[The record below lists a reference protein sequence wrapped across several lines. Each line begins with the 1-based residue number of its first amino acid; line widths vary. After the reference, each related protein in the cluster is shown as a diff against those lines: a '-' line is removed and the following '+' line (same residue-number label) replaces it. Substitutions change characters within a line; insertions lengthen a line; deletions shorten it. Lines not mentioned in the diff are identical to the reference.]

1 MEILKEIKGLTRE
14 EALAQAIG
22 YMVNQDLIEYFTLLV
37 AGEDDTYTLMK
48 MIAKRYNI
56 GWLDEFVKEKLKL
69 RTSVGGWRA
78 KQFTSMITE
87 GRKQERT
94 FLGFFKKLFRRE
106 KKEEELEDRS
116 LG

>member
-1 MEILKEIKGLTRE
+1 MEKQEKWIKDLKEVMEILKEIKGLTRE
-14 EALAQAIG
+14 EALAQAI
-22 YMVNQDLIEYFTLLV
+22 
-37 AGEDDTYTLMK
+37 AYTLMK